1 MTIRNNVNNKI
12 IKWVIKAW
20 RWMFGCFSDFYFFSV
35 FFFFIIYFCKK
46 FCHMHGGLFVFFAS
60 FYQHLIDNDLY
71 KQSQFENLDFLN
83 FFSLLFLLSAFY

>member
-1 MTIRNNVNNKI
+1 
-12 IKWVIKAW
+12 
-20 RWMFGCFSDFYFFSV
+20 
-35 FFFFIIYFCKK
+35 
-46 FCHMHGGLFVFFAS
+46 MHGGLFVFFAS